1 MLLDFRQA
9 RCAQAPSDRP
19 DGPVVCLF
27 LILPIVF
34 IAALSFGSSQWLIFP
49 PPSWTFRWYGD
60 LFADPRWL
68 YSALTSLKI
77 AAIVTVLSVVI
88 GFLAALGLNRGTFA
102 GRETL
107 RALFLTPMIL
117 PVVVLAVALYAL
129 FLKLGIGRHHD
140 RFRHRPSADRATLFD
155 HLDRQRAGGLRPLD
169 RGCRHPVRRKPLGG
183 AAPVTVPSNF
193 SHGIFGAAVFSFLAS
208 WDEVVLAIFMASPT
222 LQTLPVKIWST
233 LSQDLTPVIAAASTL
248 LIAFTI
254 VLMVHRRR
262 FWSARDGKHDLT
274 PFSASATSARITA
287 RSLR

>member
-1 MLLDFRQA
+1 MLLDFDKLGGLRGFLIA
-9 RCAQAPSDRP
+9 LA
-19 DGPVVCLF
+19 VLVCLF
-27 LILPIVF
+27 LIVPIIF

-49 PPSWTFRWYGD
+49 PPSWTLKWYQD

-88 GFLAALGLNRGTFA
+88 GFLAALGLDRGRFV
-102 GRETL
+102 GRDFL

-129 FLKLGIGRHHD
+129 FLKLGLAGTTLAFIIAHLLIALPFSIISIGNALEGFD
-140 RFRHRPSADRATLFD
+140 RSIEDAAILCGASPWEAR
-155 HLDRQRAGGLRPLD
+155 LR
-169 RGCRHPVRRKPLGG
+169 
-183 AAPVTVPSNF
+183 VTVPAV
-193 SHGIFGAAVFSFLAS
+193 SHGIFAAAVFSFLAS

-233 LSQDLTPVIAAASTL
+233 LRQDLTPVIAAASTL

-254 VLMVHRRR
+254 ILMVVAALFRKGRK
-262 FWSARDGKHDLT
+262 A
-274 PFSASATSARITA
+274 
-287 RSLR
+287 

>member
-1 MLLDFRQA
+1 MLLDFDKLGGLRTILIA
-9 RCAQAPSDRP
+9 LVAL
-19 DGPVVCLF
+19 VCLF

-49 PPSWTFRWYGD
+49 PSSWTFKWYLD

-88 GFLAALGLNRGTFA
+88 GFLAALGLDRGRFA
-102 GRETL
+102 GRDLL

-129 FLKLGIGRHHD
+129 FLKLGLAGTTIAFVIAHLLIALPFSIISIGNALEGFD
-140 RFRHRPSADRATLFD
+140 RSIEDAAILCGANPWEAR
-155 HLDRQRAGGLRPLD
+155 LR
-169 RGCRHPVRRKPLGG
+169 
-183 AAPVTVPSNF
+183 VTVPAI

-222 LQTLPVKIWST
+222 LQTLPVKIWTT
-233 LSQDLTPVIAAASTL
+233 LRQDLTPVIAAASTL
-248 LIAFTI
+248 LIVFTI
-254 VLMVHRRR
+254 LLMIV
-262 FWSARDGKHDLT
+262 AAL
-274 PFSASATSARITA
+274 
-287 RSLR
+287 LRKGRKA

>member
-1 MLLDFRQA
+1 MLLDFEKLGGL
-9 RCAQAPSDRP
+9 RP
-19 DGPVVCLF
+19 ILIGLTVLVCLF

-49 PPSWTFRWYGD
+49 PPSWTLKWYQA

-77 AAIVTVLSVVI
+77 ASIVTVLSVVF
-88 GFLAALGLNRGTFA
+88 GFLAALGLNRGTFV
-102 GRETL
+102 GREVL

-129 FLKLGIGRHHD
+129 FLQLGLAGTTIAFIIAHLLIALPFSIISIGN
-140 RFRHRPSADRATLFD
+140 ALEGFD
-155 HLDRQRAGGLRPLD
+155 KSIEDAAILCGASPWEARLR
-169 RGCRHPVRRKPLGG
+169 
-183 AAPVTVPSNF
+183 VTVPAV
-193 SHGIFGAAVFSFLAS
+193 SHGIFAAAIFSFLAS

-233 LSQDLTPVIAAASTL
+233 LRQDLTPVIAAASTI

-254 VLMVHRRR
+254 LLMVLAALFRKGRK
-262 FWSARDGKHDLT
+262 A
-274 PFSASATSARITA
+274 
-287 RSLR
+287 

>member
-1 MLLDFRQA
+1 MLLDFDKLGGLKA
-9 RCAQAPSDRP
+9 FLIALTAL
-19 DGPVVCLF
+19 VCLF

-49 PPSWTFRWYGD
+49 PPSWTFKWYQD

-77 AAIVTVLSVVI
+77 AAIVTVLSVAI
-88 GFLAALGLNRGTFA
+88 GFLAALGLDRGRFP
-102 GRETL
+102 GRDLL

-129 FLKLGIGRHHD
+129 FLKLGLAGTTLAFIIAHFLIALPFSIISIGNALEGFDRSIED
-140 RFRHRPSADRATLFD
+140 AAILCGASPWEARFR
-155 HLDRQRAGGLRPLD
+155 
-169 RGCRHPVRRKPLGG
+169 
-183 AAPVTVPSNF
+183 VTVPAI
-193 SHGIFGAAVFSFLAS
+193 SHGLFAAAVFSFLAS

-233 LSQDLTPVIAAASTL
+233 LRQDLTPVIAAASTL

-254 VLMVHRRR
+254 LLMIVAALFRKGRK
-262 FWSARDGKHDLT
+262 A
-274 PFSASATSARITA
+274 
-287 RSLR
+287 